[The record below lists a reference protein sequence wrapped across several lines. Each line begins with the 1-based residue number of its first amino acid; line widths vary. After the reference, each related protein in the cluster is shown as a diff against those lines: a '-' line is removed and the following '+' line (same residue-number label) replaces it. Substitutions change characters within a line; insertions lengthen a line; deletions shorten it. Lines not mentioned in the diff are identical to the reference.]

1 MKKEL
6 LSFMFLMQSAITI
19 HAAEISDTIKQ
30 VKLEEIVVSAVRVG
44 QNAPVAHSNLNE
56 QQIKADN
63 AGKNLPYVL
72 QLMPSVVAYSEG
84 GTPIGNTSLRVRGT
98 DATRINVTLN
108 GMPINNP
115 ESQETFW
122 VNLPDLSNSLQSVQ
136 VQRGVGTST
145 NGTASFGA
153 AISLKSTGS
162 RPQAYGEASTAVGIY
177 NASISTI
184 AASTGILKN
193 GLSVDGRY
201 SRTTGDGY
209 IRNGK
214 VDHKSGYVS
223 LSHYT
228 DQQLIKLI
236 YINGIQHTGITW
248 NGISPANMKKY
259 GRRYNNAGQYTDDA
273 GNVRYYDNETDNYY
287 SNIVQAL
294 YTRHLTDRFSLN
306 ANFGYNNGYGYA
318 ESYKK
323 NREFYKDFRLQPQV
337 VNKITYNFSD
347 VVRRKYLSNN
357 FYMGSL
363 SLDYNKN
370 KLAVTAGGS
379 YSYYDGSHYGKLP
392 WVKHNQNISP
402 DYKYY
407 VEGDSKRDLNL
418 FTKAQYS
425 PLASLSL
432 FGEVQYRYVDYRIDG
447 IDDEFVDIAQS
458 HYYNYFNPKV
468 GASYNF
474 MTNNELYAS
483 FGIANREPQRV
494 DLKDVKQEMKSE
506 RLYDYEFG
514 YRFNSGQI
522 RLETNF
528 YYMDYKDQMVQTGK
542 LSNSGYRLQQNVPDS
557 YRMGIEIS
565 AAYTPFNWLLINANS
580 TVSRNKIKNYTAYY
594 DVYENPKSSAIIR
607 RDEEF
612 KKSTDISYSPNITGS
627 GMITV
632 IPVKDLKLSLTG
644 KYVGKM
650 YFDNT
655 SNKEKRLDDYFV
667 SDFTASYTLNTQ
679 KFGKIDLQFFV
690 YNIFD
695 KKYIGNATTYGTYR
709 YADGSADF
717 HDIRLFP
724 QATCN
729 IMGRVGIRF

>member
-6 LSFMFLMQSAITI
+6 LSFMFLMQFATTI
-19 HAAEISDTIKQ
+19 YAAEMSDTIKQ
-30 VKLEEIVVSAVRVG
+30 VKLDEIVVSAVRVG

-56 QQIKADN
+56 QQIKSDN

-84 GTPIGNTSLRVRGT
+84 GTPIGNTSLRIRGT

-122 VNLPDLSNSLQSVQ
+122 VNLPDLSSSLQSVQ

-162 RPQAYGEASTAVGIY
+162 RPQAYGEASTAAGSY

-184 AASTGILKN
+184 AAGTGILKN
-193 GLSVDGRY
+193 GLSIDGRY

-259 GRRYNNAGQYTDDA
+259 GRRYNNAGQYKDDA

-287 SNIVQAL
+287 SNIAQAL

-306 ANFGYNNGYGYA
+306 AGFGYNNGFGYA

-323 NREFYKDFRLQPQV
+323 NRKFYKDFRLQPQV
-337 VNKITYNFSD
+337 VDSVTYNSSD
-347 VVRRKYLSNN
+347 VIRHKYLSNN

-370 KLAVTAGGS
+370 RLAVTAGGS

-407 VEGDSKRDLNL
+407 VEGDTKRDLNL

-425 PLASLSL
+425 PFSSLSL

-447 IDDEFVDIAQS
+447 MDDEFVDIAQN

-474 MTNNELYAS
+474 MNNNELYAS

-494 DLKDVKQEMKSE
+494 DLKDVEQEMKSE

-522 RLETNF
+522 RLETNL

-580 TVSRNKIKNYTAYY
+580 TVCRNKIKNYTAYY
-594 DVYENPKSSAIIR
+594 DVYENPKSSVIIR

-667 SDFTASYTLNTQ
+667 SDFTAAYTLNTQ
-679 KFGKIDLQFFV
+679 RFGKIDLQFFV

-695 KKYIGNATTYGTYR
+695 KKFIGNAITYGTCK

>member
-6 LSFMFLMQSAITI
+6 LSFMFLMRFATTI
-19 HAAEISDTIKQ
+19 YAAEMSDTIKQ
-30 VKLEEIVVSAVRVG
+30 VKLDEIVVSAVRVV

-56 QQIKADN
+56 QQIKSDN

-72 QLMPSVVAYSEG
+72 QLMPSVVVYSEG
-84 GTPIGNTSLRVRGT
+84 GTPIGNTSLRIRGT

-162 RPQAYGEASTAVGIY
+162 RPQAYGEASAAAGSY

-184 AASTGILKN
+184 AAGTGILKN

-306 ANFGYNNGYGYA
+306 AGFGYNNGFGYA

-323 NREFYKDFRLQPQV
+323 NRKFYKDFRLQPQV
-337 VNKITYNFSD
+337 VDSIMYNSSD
-347 VVRRKYLSNN
+347 VIRRKYLSNN

-370 KLAVTAGGS
+370 RLAVTAGGS

-407 VEGDSKRDLNL
+407 VEGDSKRGLNL

-425 PLASLSL
+425 PFSPLSL

-447 IDDEFVDIAQS
+447 MDDEFVDIAQN

-474 MTNNELYAS
+474 MNNNELYAS

-514 YRFNSGQI
+514 YRFNNGQI
-522 RLETNF
+522 RLETNL

-594 DVYENPKSSAIIR
+594 DVYENPKSSVIIR

-655 SNKEKRLDDYFV
+655 SNKEKRLGDYFV
-667 SDFTASYTLNTQ
+667 SDFTAAYTLNTQ
-679 KFGKIDLQFFV
+679 RFGKIDLQFFV

-695 KKYIGNATTYGTYR
+695 KKFIGNAITYGTCK